1 MESGWLRPWLDSIG
15 VFVRWVVGG
24 FARYRMPLARE
35 TDVNGRSET
44 VLVALSGYARE
55 NSHKGKPMTSQ
66 ADHLLFDGIR
76 KIRVLMENQPVGN
89 DLIHAYNS
97 MVLGF
102 FVTHTHL
109 EIEKGLK
116 WAILKSGG
124 SLQDSKTHSI
134 RSLIQRLED
143 TGDTGRR
150 ILKYIREAFQ
160 SVKRF
165 YKIDDGRRGFRH
177 LKTLDSYFGAV
188 GGKDVYESARYGI
201 LESISDDSFSYD
213 KWSSPKLRQVWNT
226 MHIEIMR
233 ALEEVIIGSW
243 NQKPRTNE
251 NVELRV
257 ERLFHEAVFHALN
270 EYSTR
275 NGGVDLLSFQN
286 WETGFDSVVEL
297 IGEAVR
303 KSFTISDNEQFN
315 AILMLAYSNLRGSDD
330 PAVRYRLDTFSYLP
344 MGSVQPMEGIDLSRV
359 LKSVNE
365 RNDYFKIS
373 DSMGETLGF
382 IEQKLDRSWQINMVG
397 VYGNPIFKNAW
408 NRDDAIWFLIRHR
421 VRLTQFVVNGES
433 QQHLIIDKN
442 PTHGIISQ
450 LETGEQVGHPIE
462 NILDIFF
469 WNEKHELETGDRV
482 AFRVVEPE
490 ELREPTG
497 YAKIVVG
504 EITSSE
510 GHKVTL
516 KADGPFL
523 TELEL
528 DQFLAKYAPAS

>member
-1 MESGWLRPWLDSIG
+1 M
-15 VFVRWVVGG
+15 
-24 FARYRMPLARE
+24 
-35 TDVNGRSET
+35 NGRSKV
-44 VLVALSGYARE
+44 VLRALGEYAGE
-55 NSHKGKPMTSQ
+55 SSHKGKPMTSQ
-66 ADHLLFDGIR
+66 ADHLLFDEIR

-89 DLIHAYNS
+89 DLIPAYNS

-233 ALEEVIIGSW
+233 ALEWLQFCESQRETI
-243 NQKPRTNE
+243 
-251 NVELRV
+251 ELRV
-257 ERLFHEAVFHALN
+257 ERLFREAVFHARN
-270 EYSTR
+270 QYSIS
-275 NGGVDLLSFQN
+275 NSGVALLSFQN
-286 WETGFDSVVEL
+286 WATGFNSVVEL

-303 KSFTISDNEQFN
+303 KNFASSDDEYFNEV
-315 AILMLAYSNLRGSDD
+315 LKLAYLNLQDSDD

-344 MGSVQPMEGIDLSRV
+344 RGSVQPMEGIDLSRV

-365 RNDYFKIS
+365 RNDYFKVS
-373 DSMGETLGF
+373 DSMGEILGF
-382 IEQKLDRSWQINMVG
+382 IEHKLDRSWQINMLG
-397 VYGNPIFKNAW
+397 KYGSPIFINAW
-408 NRDDAIWFLIRHR
+408 SRDDAIWFLI
-421 VRLTQFVVNGES
+421 T
-433 QQHLIIDKN
+433 
-442 PTHGIISQ
+442 P
-450 LETGEQVGHPIE
+450 
-462 NILDIFF
+462 
-469 WNEKHELETGDRV
+469 
-482 AFRVVEPE
+482 
-490 ELREPTG
+490 
-497 YAKIVVG
+497 
-504 EITSSE
+504 
-510 GHKVTL
+510 
-516 KADGPFL
+516 
-523 TELEL
+523 
-528 DQFLAKYAPAS
+528 